1 MGGFI
6 QGLYRNPPVPC
17 MLCMKLATIAGTL
30 QVNFITLEKNRDK
43 WINIEDVLKLDF
55 FTQISRLITLVAL
68 FGTTALSIDQLLKDA
83 KIMGLIDLTVKR
95 MDPNYL
101 NQMQMNVLDNLS
113 QLTILWSLSPGASCH
128 SLGVRAGTTVK
139 RLLKIS
145 FETIDESKYT
155 NTTTIA
161 TVLMS
166 SNSSTSYLY

>member
-1 MGGFI
+1 
-6 QGLYRNPPVPC
+6 
-17 MLCMKLATIAGTL
+17 
-30 QVNFITLEKNRDK
+30 
-43 WINIEDVLKLDF
+43 
-55 FTQISRLITLVAL
+55 
-68 FGTTALSIDQLLKDA
+68 
-83 KIMGLIDLTVKR
+83 MGLIDLTVKR

-155 NTTTIA
+155 NTTTNA

-166 SNSSTSYLY
+166 SSSNPSYLY